1 VKPQADPTLPVSDV
15 ARVQVTDKAS
25 TVGEAVLWRRGPST
39 GQKYLMTADPRFT
52 RTERIRLELPTR
64 ATMPATAKLLER
76 SGKATIIPVQ
86 VSERDDAGSD
96 FRWIV
101 VEAALAPLAPGDY
114 AVEVT
119 ADGARQVTAFKV
131 VP

>member
-1 VKPQADPTLPVSDV
+1 
-15 ARVQVTDKAS
+15 
-25 TVGEAVLWRRGPST
+25 
-39 GQKYLMTADPRFT
+39 
-52 RTERIRLELPTR
+52 
-64 ATMPATAKLLER
+64 MPASARLLER
-76 SGKATIIPVQ
+76 SGKAMNIPVQ

-101 VEAALAPLAPGDY
+101 VEAALAPLAAGDY

-119 ADGARQVTAFKV
+119 VDDSRQVTPFKI